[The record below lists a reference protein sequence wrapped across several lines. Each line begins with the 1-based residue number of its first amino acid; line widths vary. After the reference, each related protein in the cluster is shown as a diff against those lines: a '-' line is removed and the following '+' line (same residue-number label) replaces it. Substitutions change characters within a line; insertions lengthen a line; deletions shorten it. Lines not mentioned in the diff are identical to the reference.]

1 VNNMAIINQEALEDR
16 ADELEGLGLNGVK
29 LILVDHLDT
38 TVSPTLA
45 YLQVHFY
52 NSQWLGDIASN
63 FDPDSDILREI
74 LTISGGH
81 SVPAGWDTGQVHV
94 AEAVLNNPDD
104 TFLELTV
111 TPIGDYS
118 TYTLT
123 VGYKD
128 GGEQKIDPV
137 LSKIVFKFRPGCF
150 TNDCAPGWEPAP
162 EPKKDPVIDYLA
174 KDYDSFKH
182 TMITAMM
189 ERVPGWQA
197 TSEADLDQVLIDL
210 FSAAADELSDF
221 QDRVMN
227 EAYLG
232 TARKRVSLARHA
244 RLMDYHIHQGNQA
257 STWLA
262 LELLDGE
269 DIDLFPDFL
278 TWTGGEAVDTSSVV
292 FMSKEKQH
300 LHHLLNHMGLY
311 TWEHSIPA
319 LEAGSITADLQITPD
334 CYQTD
339 AEAVRDMIRD
349 GEVKYL
355 LIQEALNPA
364 TGKPGGTDPDKRQ
377 ILKLLPGDEGAEALE
392 DPVTNKWF
400 VRVRWE
406 EKDKLKKNYCFTVD
420 CFENKVEN
428 ISFFNGNLV
437 RIYSGRP
444 VGMPV
449 SPTVNMPKKI
459 IFREPGSHMNNKADE
474 REYYYERTENE
485 KWGTLCR
492 LPDEHLLAYKNTLPG
507 GDIPPRST
515 LHVEV
520 EEEKEGSIIKDTWEE
535 VISLVHSDDSAERGD
550 HFVVETD
557 EQGKSLVRFGNG
569 INGRELPEGAV
580 VYCIYQTGTGLE
592 GNVGADSLINF
603 DTGSFSKIQKVWN
616 PLDVTN
622 GRGPEPAAE
631 IIRRVPEAYLYHQLR
646 AVTLKDY
653 EDRAEELE
661 EVSRAAAQYAWTGSW
676 RTVRVTIDPGG
687 TTQLEAEVK
696 EKVARHLEA
705 VRLIGED
712 LEIRPPRFVPL
723 EITVSL
729 CIHPQYWP
737 EDIKYILEQEFSEG
751 YLPDGRK
758 AFFHPDL
765 WTFGQPL
772 RTSQIFGRVQSVKG
786 VDHVVS
792 VSMKR
797 WNEAAPGTN
806 DIIAVGPNEII
817 RVKNDPDHMEEGS
830 ITFDIRG
837 GRK

>member
-1 VNNMAIINQEALEDR
+1 MAIINQEALEDR

-29 LILVDHLDT
+29 LILVKDLET
-38 TVSPTLA
+38 TTLQTQA
-45 YLQVHFY
+45 HLQVYFF
-52 NSQWLGDIASN
+52 NNQSLVDIVTAFN
-63 FDPDSDILREI
+63 PDTEEGREV

-81 SVPAGWDTGQVHV
+81 RLPAGWDTGQVQV
-94 AEAVLNNPDD
+94 TEAEVNSEDD
-104 TFLELTV
+104 KILDLTV

-118 TYTLT
+118 TYTFHL
-123 VGYKD
+123 
-128 GGEQKIDPV
+128 QHSNIDPIF
-137 LSKIVFKFRPGCF
+137 SQIPFKFRPGCF
-150 TNDCAPGWEPAP
+150 NINCAPGWEPAP
-162 EPKKDPVIDYLA
+162 EPKKEPVIDYLA

-189 ERVPGWQA
+189 ERVPGWQV
-197 TSEADLDQVLIDL
+197 TSEADLDQVIIDL
-210 FSAAADELSDF
+210 FSAVADELSDF

-227 EAYLG
+227 EAFLG

-262 LELLDGE
+262 LEVEEEQDLDA
-269 DIDLFPDFL
+269 DFL

-300 LHHLLNHMGLY
+300 LHNLLNRMALY
-311 TWEHSIPA
+311 TWEHSISA
-319 LEAGSITADLQITPD
+319 LEAGSVTADLQITPD
-334 CYQTD
+334 CNQTD
-339 AEAVRDMIRD
+339 AETVQNMILD
-349 GEVKYL
+349 GKVKYL

-364 TGKPGGTDPDKRQ
+364 TGKPGGTDPGKRQ
-377 ILKLLPGDEGAEALE
+377 ILKLLPGNEGAEALE

-400 VRVRWE
+400 VRVRWQ

-420 CFENKVEN
+420 CFDNKVEN

-444 VGMPV
+444 VGMDV
-449 SPTVNMPKKI
+449 SLIVNMPKEITFK
-459 IFREPGSHMNNKADE
+459 EPGMPLDNDDE
-474 REYYYERTENE
+474 DVREYYYERTENE

-515 LHVEV
+515 LKVEV
-520 EEEKEGSIIKDTWEE
+520 ETTSKDTWDE

-557 EQGKSLVRFGNG
+557 EQGKSLIRFGNG
-569 INGRELPEGAV
+569 INGRELPEKAV
-580 VYCIYQTGTGLE
+580 VYCNYQTGAGLE

-603 DTGSFSKIQKVWN
+603 EKGTFPDIQKVWN
-616 PLDVTN
+616 PFDVTN
-622 GRGPEPAAE
+622 GRAPEPAAE

-676 RTVRVTIDPGG
+676 RTVRVTIDPAG
-687 TTQLEAEVK
+687 TTQLEPKVK

-712 LEIRPPRFVPL
+712 LEIRPPLFVPL

-765 WTFGQPL
+765 WTFGQSL
-772 RTSQIFGRVQSVKG
+772 RTSQIFGRVQSIKG

-792 VSMKR
+792 VTMKR

-806 DIIAVGPNEII
+806 DIIAVEPNEII

-830 ITFDIRG
+830 ITFDVRG
-837 GRK
+837 GRQ